1 MEEEKQWYTI
11 IIRHD
16 TSTQWMVNDPI
27 LSLGEYGVEDDTHK
41 VKRGDGESK
50 WSELPYEDFGLQYIV
65 TFENLNGN
73 IEDNKA
79 LTEILNSKISNSV
92 FEDIGNTLI
101 AGIQITNG
109 EDGTIARILKT
120 TKNVVSGVTTLSN
133 MYIQSTDNSI
143 QGIWSVDDAGAQI
156 LNLSAESTIMDY
168 EKNHTYYKNQICYYD
183 NKLYRAIAKFTST
196 GDFNPEQ
203 WIQLASLH
211 SDDILYD
218 NLVSGLDATNVKNAI
233 DELKRRNDTKIT
245 KSSEPDIIYGTTAT
259 GEQTVIYKDDLR
271 KVDTVNHVSADVNK
285 NIQLDANNINYS
297 DANPELG
304 TVRAILDGKVDKTI
318 AGSGAK
324 IVRDVQINYNEE
336 TGTIELIED
345 KVSLENGTSTKE
357 VQTVNAVSETEL
369 TNVKNE
375 LLETIDTTK
384 EDLIQKIN
392 TDIATVNSKIDTEI
406 NVVKDLLTDAVDTIN
421 ETINDEVSALEE
433 TIANNKKDIETKL
446 VEGLDTKIDKDIAD
460 NLVTDITV
468 IDGEEPTIQIT
479 RKNTCSKEAIINN
492 IHFKANGNIVTRFE
506 SADHIIIDSARID
519 EAINEN
525 TKHLETLDTQIINVE
540 NAMSSLQ
547 EHDVNHETIL
557 STHTQQIASLE
568 TKIIEHTTQ
577 IAKVN
582 LDITDV
588 KNVNASQEIHLTSID
603 AILER
608 HTEQIQENAD
618 LIVEINKNISDDS
631 ATIKELQE
639 NSVMYNA
646 ERNIDV
652 ENNIALKKNMMLTGA
667 TPKQYYNLASMKTYN
682 EGQEN
687 ELTQS
692 EFGTTKVHMNLNS
705 NDRPTI
711 ELPSSEKH
719 EISYKDELDALQLS
733 VTENVETI
741 NINLQELETNKL
753 DKTFTPTLV
762 NTLGYTAPD
771 GTDLITFNK
780 VDINLSDKQTTSS
793 EFKIKSTDNTLIAK
807 PVMENEK
814 LVGIDLS
821 TNLDVDVHY
830 FITSETLN
838 TTIGSENTV
847 QISSLTDTTSDNI
860 EVKDIVSDAEGTWAR
875 VQEINSE
882 AGTFKCVTFAKHA
895 QAVWGTIK
903 GNIDDQ
909 LDLKEKLNGKLDKSF
924 ASSINNQIVGNIT
937 FSSSESVNGIYIK
950 ATMIR
955 PTDSVTPIVESY
967 IKSDKKDIIFTG
979 QETGTELNVDAEK
992 VTFNSL
998 STGLSSNTLSP
1009 AIRELKGLIDTNIT
1023 NITNLTN
1030 NKLDKVSTANIVY
1043 GTNSSG
1049 EQTQISL
1056 DSLGKIDTVN
1066 NVEPVDGNVTL
1077 TANDINLSEAIGD
1090 IPQTTP
1096 IQTML
1101 VNITTMLTNMQNDL
1115 SNQIKEYQ
1123 SNIQYTKNG
1132 TYTVQNY
1139 VTITRDDGV
1148 MLMAKINKNF
1158 TSSSSESSLYDN
1170 FVIDVNNGNLVLI
1183 GIPEQTGENVV
1194 ETNNEIDNIE
1204 DIGE

>member
-1 MEEEKQWYTI
+1 MEEEKQLYTI
-11 IIRHD
+11 ILRHD

-218 NLVSGLDATNVKNAI
+218 NLISGLDATNVKNAI

-392 TDIATVNSKIDTEI
+392 TDIATVNSKIGTEI

-479 RKNTCSKEAIINN
+479 RKNTSSKEAIINN

-506 SADHIIIDSARID
+506 SADHIIIDSAKID

-525 TKHLETLDTQIINVE
+525 TKHLKTLDTQIINVE

-618 LIVEINKNISDDS
+618 LIVEMNKNISDDS

-667 TPKQYYNLASMKTYN
+667 TPTQYYNLASMRTYN
-682 EGQEN
+682 EGLEN
-687 ELTQS
+687 EVIQT
-692 EFGTTKVHMNLNS
+692 EYGTIHVHMNLNS
-705 NDRPTI
+705 KDRPTI

-719 EISYKDELDALQLS
+719 ELSYKDELDALQLS

>member
-1 MEEEKQWYTI
+1 
-11 IIRHD
+11 
-16 TSTQWMVNDPI
+16 
-27 LSLGEYGVEDDTHK
+27 
-41 VKRGDGESK
+41 
-50 WSELPYEDFGLQYIV
+50 
-65 TFENLNGN
+65 
-73 IEDNKA
+73 
-79 LTEILNSKISNSV
+79 
-92 FEDIGNTLI
+92 
-101 AGIQITNG
+101 
-109 EDGTIARILKT
+109 
-120 TKNVVSGVTTLSN
+120 

-479 RKNTCSKEAIINN
+479 RKNTGSKEAIINN

-618 LIVEINKNISDDS
+618 LIVEMNKNISDDS

>member
-1 MEEEKQWYTI
+1 M
-11 IIRHD
+11 D
-16 TSTQWMVNDPI
+16 WM
-27 LSLGEYGVEDDTHK
+27 S
-41 VKRGDGESK
+41 
-50 WSELPYEDFGLQYIV
+50 
-65 TFENLNGN
+65 
-73 IEDNKA
+73 
-79 LTEILNSKISNSV
+79 ILNQCL
-92 FEDIGNTLI
+92 DIL
-101 AGIQITNG
+101 
-109 EDGTIARILKT
+109 LP
-120 TKNVVSGVTTLSN
+120 
-133 MYIQSTDNSI
+133 
-143 QGIWSVDDAGAQI
+143 
-156 LNLSAESTIMDY
+156 
-168 EKNHTYYKNQICYYD
+168 
-183 NKLYRAIAKFTST
+183 AIAS
-196 GDFNPEQ
+196 
-203 WIQLASLH
+203 
-211 SDDILYD
+211 
-218 NLVSGLDATNVKNAI
+218 
-233 DELKRRNDTKIT
+233 
-245 KSSEPDIIYGTTAT
+245 
-259 GEQTVIYKDDLR
+259 VIA
-271 KVDTVNHVSADVNK
+271 VIFGV
-285 NIQLDANNINYS
+285 I
-297 DANPELG
+297 
-304 TVRAILDGKVDKTI
+304 
-318 AGSGAK
+318 GAK
-324 IVRDVQINYNEE
+324 IKQLYNSKVQDETVKTVVDSVVRWAQQVYREAEGPEKLQAALEKASAILNEKGI
-336 TGTIELIED
+336 T
-345 KVSLENGTSTKE
+345 
-357 VQTVNAVSETEL
+357 VSETEL
-369 TNVKNE
+369 NKAKDE

-392 TDIATVNSKIDTEI
+392 TDIASVNSKIDTEI
-406 NVVKDLLTDAVDTIN
+406 NAVKELLTDAVDTIN

-479 RKNTCSKEAIINN
+479 RKNTGSKEAIINN

-519 EAINEN
+519 GAINEN

-618 LIVEINKNISDDS
+618 LIVEMNKNISDDS

-667 TPKQYYNLASMKTYN
+667 TPTQYYNLASMRTYN
-682 EGQEN
+682 EGLEN
-687 ELTQS
+687 EAIQT
-692 EFGTTKVHMNLNS
+692 EYGTIHVHMNLNS
-705 NDRPTI
+705 KDRPTI

-719 EISYKDELDALQLS
+719 ELSYKDELDALQLS

-741 NINLQELETNKL
+741 NSDLQELETNKL
-753 DKTFTPTLV
+753 DKTFTSTLV
-762 NTLGYTAPD
+762 NTLGYTAPN

-780 VDINLSDKQTTSS
+780 VDINPSDKQTTSS

-830 FITSETLN
+830 FITSAILN
-838 TTIGSENTV
+838 TTIGAENEI

-860 EVKDIVSDAEGTWAR
+860 EVKDIVSDSDGTWAR
-875 VQEINSE
+875 VQEVDNE
-882 AGTFKCVTFAKHA
+882 AGTFKCVTFHKQA

-903 GNIDDQ
+903 GNISDQ
-909 LDLKEKLNGKLDKSF
+909 LDLQGKLDEKLNKSF
-924 ASSINNQIVGNIT
+924 ASNINNQIVGNII

>member
-392 TDIATVNSKIDTEI
+392 TDIATVNSKIDIEI

-479 RKNTCSKEAIINN
+479 RKNTGSKEAIINN

-618 LIVEINKNISDDS
+618 LIVEMNKNISDDS

-667 TPKQYYNLASMKTYN
+667 TPTQYYNLASMRTYN
-682 EGQEN
+682 EGLEN
-687 ELTQS
+687 EVIQT
-692 EFGTTKVHMNLNS
+692 EYGTIHVHMNLNS
-705 NDRPTI
+705 KDRPTI

-719 EISYKDELDALQLS
+719 ELSYKDELDALQLS

-762 NTLGYTAPD
+762 NTLGYTAPN

-780 VDINLSDKQTTSS
+780 VDINPSDKQTTSS

-807 PVMENEK
+807 PIMEEEK

-830 FITSETLN
+830 FITSATLN
-838 TTIGSENTV
+838 TTIGAENEI

-860 EVKDIVSDAEGTWAR
+860 EVKDIVSDDNGTWAR
-875 VQEINSE
+875 VQEVDNE
-882 AGTFKCVTFAKHA
+882 AGTFKCVTFHKQA

-903 GNIDDQ
+903 GNIADQ
-909 LDLKEKLNGKLDKSF
+909 LDLQGKLNEKLDKSF
-924 ASSINNQIVGNIT
+924 ASSINNQIVGNIL
-937 FSSSESVNGIYIK
+937 FSPSGLVNGIYIK
-950 ATMIR
+950 TTMIGT
-955 PTDSVTPIVESY
+955 TDSVTSDAEFY

-979 QETGTELNVDAEK
+979 QETGIELNVDAEK
-992 VTFNSL
+992 VTFDSL

-1009 AIRELKGLIDTNIT
+1009 AIRELKGFIDTNTT
-1023 NITNLTN
+1023 NITSLTN

-1090 IPQTTP
+1090 TPQTTP

-1115 SNQIKEYQ
+1115 ANQIKEYQ

-1183 GIPEQTGENVV
+1183 GIPEQTGEDVV
-1194 ETNNEIDNIE
+1194 
-1204 DIGE
+1204 

>member
-1 MEEEKQWYTI
+1 MEEEKQLYTI
-11 IIRHD
+11 ILRHD

-27 LSLGEYGVEDDTHK
+27 LSLSEYGVEDDTHK
-41 VKRGDGESK
+41 VKRGNGESK

-79 LTEILNSKISNSV
+79 LSEALNSKISSSV
-92 FEDIGNTLI
+92 FADINNTVI
-101 AGIQITNG
+101 AGIQLTNG
-109 EDGTIARILKT
+109 ENGTLARLLKT
-120 TKNVVSGVTTLSN
+120 TKDVVSGVTTLSN

-143 QGIWSVDDAGAQI
+143 QGIWSVDDTGAQI

-168 EKNHTYYKNQICYYD
+168 EKNHTYYKNQICYHN

-245 KSSEPDIIYGTTAT
+245 KSSEPDIVYGTTAT

-392 TDIATVNSKIDTEI
+392 TDIASVNSKIDTEI
-406 NVVKDLLTDAVDTIN
+406 NAVKELLTDAVDTIN

-479 RKNTCSKEAIINN
+479 RKNTGSKEAIINN

-618 LIVEINKNISDDS
+618 LIVEMNKNISDDS

-667 TPKQYYNLASMKTYN
+667 TPTQYYNLASMRTYN
-682 EGQEN
+682 EGLEN
-687 ELTQS
+687 EAIQT
-692 EFGTTKVHMNLNS
+692 EYGTIHVHMNLNS
-705 NDRPTI
+705 KDRPTI

-719 EISYKDELDALQLS
+719 ELSYKDELDALQLS

-741 NINLQELETNKL
+741 NSDLQELETNKL
-753 DKTFTPTLV
+753 DKTFTSTLV
-762 NTLGYTAPD
+762 NTLGYTAPN

-780 VDINLSDKQTTSS
+780 VDINPSDKQTTSS

-830 FITSETLN
+830 FITSAILN
-838 TTIGSENTV
+838 TTIGAENEI

-860 EVKDIVSDAEGTWAR
+860 EVKDIVSDSDGTWAR
-875 VQEINSE
+875 VQEVDNE
-882 AGTFKCVTFAKHA
+882 AGTFKCVTFHKQA

-903 GNIDDQ
+903 GNISDQ
-909 LDLKEKLNGKLDKSF
+909 LDLQGKLDEKLNKSF
-924 ASSINNQIVGNIT
+924 ASNINNQIVGNII

>member
-479 RKNTCSKEAIINN
+479 RKNTGSKEAIINN

-618 LIVEINKNISDDS
+618 LIVEMNKNISDDS

-830 FITSETLN
+830 FITSAILN
-838 TTIGSENTV
+838 TTIGAENEI

>member
-479 RKNTCSKEAIINN
+479 RKNTGSKEAIINN

-618 LIVEINKNISDDS
+618 LIVEMNKNISDDS

>member
-479 RKNTCSKEAIINN
+479 RKNTGSKEAIINN

-618 LIVEINKNISDDS
+618 LIVEMNKNISDDS

-830 FITSETLN
+830 FITSAILN
-838 TTIGSENTV
+838 TTIGAENEI

-860 EVKDIVSDAEGTWAR
+860 EVKDIVSDNDGTWAR
-875 VQEINSE
+875 VQEVDNE
-882 AGTFKCVTFAKHA
+882 AGTFKCVTFHKQA

-903 GNIDDQ
+903 GNISDQ
-909 LDLKEKLNGKLDKSF
+909 LDLQGKLDEKLNKSF
-924 ASSINNQIVGNIT
+924 ASNINNQIVGNII